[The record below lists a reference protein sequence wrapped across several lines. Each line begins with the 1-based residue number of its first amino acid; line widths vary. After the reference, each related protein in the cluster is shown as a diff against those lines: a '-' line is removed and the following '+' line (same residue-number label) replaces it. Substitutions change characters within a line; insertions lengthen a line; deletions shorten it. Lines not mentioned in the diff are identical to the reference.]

1 TLRRLQERMPSVFP
15 GGMIDMPDLN
25 ATP

>member
-1 TLRRLQERMPSVFP
+1 QERMPSVFP